1 MAGLAPARRTEP
13 VERRFGLF
21 LRPDPVTCRQLSE
34 IVRLLW
40 AQFGLRSAAAFPPHV
55 TLLGS
60 MSLESP
66 PGALINAVDPVL
78 KAAPR
83 FTVHNAGLTVLDG
96 SLVYDMHLLPDGSVN
111 ADLVELRSRLVEAA
125 RGVAQV
131 PCDTDTAPW
140 DSTSFRA
147 HLSVANHELRVE
159 PWRLAE
165 VGEFVRGLG
174 VSMPACF
181 EADTFA
187 LVETQSVSFATRWWE
202 DLTWQ
207 HLHSW
212 LPASAGNRPH
222 QP

>member
-1 MAGLAPARRTEP
+1 MVGLAPARRTEP

-60 MSLESP
+60 MSMESSP
-66 PGALINAVDPVL
+66 DALIHAVDPVL
-78 KAAPR
+78 KGAPR
-83 FTVHNAGLTVLDG
+83 FAVHNAGLAVLDG
-96 SLVYDMHLLPDGSVN
+96 SLVYDMSLLPDGSVN
-111 ADLVELRSRLVEAA
+111 TDLLDLRRRLVEAA
-125 RGVAQV
+125 RRVAQV

-140 DSTSFRA
+140 DSASFRA
-147 HLSVANHELRVE
+147 HLSVANHELRVD
-159 PWRLAE
+159 PWRLVE
-165 VGEFVRGLG
+165 VHEFVRGLG
-174 VSMPACF
+174 VTMPTSF
-181 EADTFA
+181 EARTFA

-212 LPASAGNRPH
+212 LPAPAGSLPA